1 MFLQD
6 LLTFRSGDFLAA
18 LAAFLVE
25 MGTVGAIVFGAYL
38 IDWFEDLA
46 EKRKNKD
53 NGKNNKDEKEKR

>member
-6 LLTFRSGDFLAA
+6 LLAFRSGDFLAA

-25 MGTVGAIVFGAYL
+25 MGTVGVIVFGAYL

-53 NGKNNKDEKEKR
+53 NDKNRNDEKENK